1 MAGTSPNS
9 NPACLRA
16 LPFLGVSVLFLCHP
30 PSPGS
35 LFSLYWC
42 SGYRCA
48 HTHLCLGSY
57 LALHQAHVS
66 KWFPARDHCPQHS
79 TGMCPPHSVTLYS
92 IIPSLPAETSPS
104 DHFPAQET
112 ILPPITYAFY
122 WSFIS
127 PSALLQVIVSPSW
140 LPAAV
145 SASVLGPPTSH
156 IYSSGKGT
164 TLRSRINFY

>member
-1 MAGTSPNS
+1 M
-9 NPACLRA
+9 
-16 LPFLGVSVLFLCHP
+16 LFLCHQP
-30 PSPGS
+30 FPGS
-35 LFSLYWC
+35 LFSPHWC
-42 SGYRCA
+42 LATGVLTFTFAWALTWPSTKLTSVG
-48 HTHLCLGSY
+48 CLI
-57 LALHQAHVS
+57 
-66 KWFPARDHCPQHS
+66 ARDHHPQHS
-79 TGMCPPHSVTLYS
+79 TVVCPPHSVTLYS

-112 ILPPITYAFY
+112 ILPPITYA

-164 TLRSRINFY
+164 TLRSRINFLLEYTDYCPGS

>member
-1 MAGTSPNS
+1 MAGASPNS

-48 HTHLCLGSY
+48 HAHLCLGSY

-104 DHFPAQET
+104 AHFPAQET
-112 ILPPITYAFY
+112 PLFLRVTCLSLKFHFPISTSSCDSLPFLVPSSSL
-122 WSFIS
+122 SFCS
-127 PSALLQVIVSPSW
+127 GSSCLSYLQQ
-140 LPAAV
+140 
-145 SASVLGPPTSH
+145 
-156 IYSSGKGT
+156 
-164 TLRSRINFY
+164 